1 MTPELIRHLQSLSRL
16 IYFVT
21 DEEDRFLVK
30 LRNTVNKK
38 YAQRTWVFN
47 PTMGLQPIDDVIK
60 DWTEHKHPEQK
71 EFFELN
77 SVLKRIYMDDPG
89 NQQNFYVVLDPER
102 IFGGPGQAPDHQLIR
117 RVLNIVHSLHND
129 IRAIK
134 IMIFVGPRRAIPD
147 KLSKYMEIVHD
158 NGLDKTE
165 IEELVQQTCQ
175 QLSSP
180 TVTVVPPVDPSSIFR
195 GLTSWEID
203 ASIAQS
209 IAITKRSAN
218 PNLRYRIDPEIITQY
233 RRRALKKT
241 DLVQYV
247 DTSNFSFDQVGGA
260 SWFKEW
266 VVRTAATWSDKGRAY
281 GLLPPKGV
289 LAVGVWG
296 CGKSLSVKAMGH
308 AWKLPVVSLELGK
321 FRSAQVGSSEA
332 NVYSAISMIE
342 RVSPCIV
349 WIDEAE
355 KSLSGGA
362 SSAQTDS
369 GTTSRMIG
377 ILSTWL
383 QETEAPVCLALT
395 ANSLG
400 TLPIE
405 FISRMDERF
414 FFDLPS
420 KKDRIEILKIHLVKR
435 KQDPKKFDL
444 DALAERADMMVGRE
458 IEQAIKAALTE
469 SFHAMKPCLDEGIL
483 MTQLTKKPRI
493 SKTMADEI
501 ASIISW
507 VGYDKEINDGVRARY
522 AAPPTSRNSDGV
534 LQLVGG

>member
-1 MTPELIRHLQSLSRL
+1 MTPELLQHLRALSRL

-47 PTMGLQPIDDVIK
+47 PAMGLHPIDDIIK
-60 DWTEHKHPEQK
+60 DWTDHKHPVVK
-71 EFFELN
+71 EFFEPN
-77 SVLKRIYMDDPG
+77 KVLEKIYTDDPK
-89 NQQNFYVVLDPER
+89 NEQNFYVILDPENV
-102 IFGGPGQAPDHQLIR
+102 FKDSMQMR
-117 RVLNIVHSLHND
+117 RVLNIVHALHND
-129 IRAIK
+129 IRTIK
-134 IMIFVGPRRAIPD
+134 IMIFVGPKRAIPD
-147 KLSKYMEIVHD
+147 KLSRYMEVVYD
-158 NGLDKTE
+158 RGLDNTE
-165 IEELVQQTCQ
+165 IEELVQQTCT

-180 TVTVVPPVDPSSIFR
+180 DITVKPPPDASSIFR

-209 IAITKRSAN
+209 IAITKRDPD
-218 PNLRYRIDPEIITQY
+218 PNKRFRVDPEIIVQY

-247 DTSNFSFDQVGGA
+247 DTSQFSFDQVGGA
-260 SWFKEW
+260 ARFKDW
-266 VVRTAATWSDKGRAY
+266 CIRTAATWSEKGRAY
-281 GLLPPKGV
+281 GLTPPKGV

-296 CGKSLSVKAMGH
+296 CGKSLSVKAMGN
-308 AWKLPVVSLELGK
+308 AWKLPVVSLETGK
-321 FRSAQVGSSEA
+321 LRSSQVGASEA
-332 NVYSAISMIE
+332 NVYQAIHLIE

-362 SSAQTDS
+362 SSASTDS

-383 QETEAPVCLALT
+383 QETNAPICLALT
-395 ANSLG
+395 ANTLA

-405 FISRMDERF
+405 FINRMDERF

-420 KKDRIEILKIHLVKR
+420 KKDRIDIIKIHLGKL
-435 KQDPKKFDL
+435 KQDMRKFNL
-444 DALAERADMMVGRE
+444 DALAGAADMMVGRE
-458 IEQAIKAALTE
+458 IEQAIKAALTD
-469 SFHAMKPCLDEGIL
+469 SFHAKKPSLDEEIL
-483 MTQLTKKPRI
+483 YKQLTKKPRI
-493 SKTMADEI
+493 AKTMVDEI
-501 ASIISW
+501 ASLISW
-507 VGYDKEINDGVRARY
+507 VGYDAEADDGIRARY
-522 AAPPTSRNSDGV
+522 AAPPTQRHNGGSEGALKV
-534 LQLVGG
+534 VGG

>member
-1 MTPELIRHLQSLSRL
+1 MTPELLQHLRSLSRV
-16 IYFVT
+16 IYYVT
-21 DEEDRFLVK
+21 DEEDRFLVQ

-47 PTMGLQPIDDVIK
+47 AAMGLQAIDDVIK
-60 DWTEHKHPEQK
+60 DWTEHKHPESK
-71 EFFELN
+71 EFFEPN
-77 SVLKRIYMDDPG
+77 KVLQKIYTDDPK
-89 NQQNFYVVLDPER
+89 NEQNFYVIMDPENV
-102 IFGGPGQAPDHQLIR
+102 FKDPMQMR

-129 IRAIK
+129 IRTIK

-147 KLSKYMEIVHD
+147 RLSRYIEVINDK
-158 NGLDKTE
+158 GLDKTE
-165 IEELVQQTCQ
+165 IEELVTQTCQ

-180 TVTVVPPVDPSSIFR
+180 DVSVVPPSDPSSIFR

-203 ASIAQS
+203 AAIAQS
-209 IAITKRSAN
+209 IAVTKRN
-218 PNLRYRIDPEIITQY
+218 PDPSLRYRIDPEIITQY

-247 DTSNFSFDQVGGA
+247 DTSKYSFDQVGGA
-260 SWFKEW
+260 ARFKDW
-266 VVRTAATWSDKGRAY
+266 CVRTAATWSEKGRAY
-281 GLLPPKGV
+281 GLTPPKGV

-296 CGKSLSVKAMGH
+296 CGKSLSVKAMGN
-308 AWKLPVVSLELGK
+308 AWKLPVVSLETGK
-321 FRSAQVGSSEA
+321 LRSSQVGASEA
-332 NVYSAISMIE
+332 NVYQAIALIE

-362 SSAQTDS
+362 SSANTDS

-383 QETEAPVCLALT
+383 QETEAPICLALT
-395 ANSLG
+395 ANTLT

-405 FISRMDERF
+405 FINRMDERF

-420 KKDRIEILKIHLVKR
+420 KKDRLEILKIHLQKI
-435 KQDPKKFDL
+435 KQDPRRFDL

-458 IEQAIKAALTE
+458 IEQAIKAALTD
-469 SFHAMKPCLDEGIL
+469 SFHAKKPALDPDIL

-493 SKTMADEI
+493 SKTMVDEI
-501 ASIISW
+501 ATLITW
-507 VGYDKEINDGVRARY
+507 VGYDAEADDGIRARY
-522 AAPPTSRNSDGV
+522 AAPPTKRNMGGG
-534 LQLVGG
+534 LQVVGG